1 MPTSNLQPTA
11 DPSDSPARGDLRID
25 AREPKMHGPVVRHIA
40 DFPAAGR
47 SRDDAVVR
55 LQNIGLKFT
64 SYHDSHP
71 SLKRA
76 LLNLVL
82 RRSAPATNKT
92 FWALQGIDLT
102 IRQGER
108 VALVGTNGAGKST
121 LLKVI
126 ARIYEPTVGRLTT
139 RGRIA
144 PMIEMGA
151 GFHPELTG
159 RRNIQLNGALMGM
172 SRAEMTAREP
182 AIWDWTGLAEF
193 ADLPLKYYSSGM
205 FQRLA
210 FAIATEV
217 EPEILLVDESLNAG
231 DASFVDKAKRRILDV
246 FDKAKAV
253 IVVSHDLGI
262 VSELCTRTVWLDHGR
277 IVADGPTPE
286 ILDRY
291 VRAVTGG

>member
-1 MPTSNLQPTA
+1 MREANESSECEEMANPGRS
-11 DPSDSPARGDLRID
+11 DLRYD
-25 AREPKMHGPVVRHIA
+25 GREKPMAGPVVRHLA
-40 DFPAAGR
+40 NSPFSGK
-47 SRDDAVVR
+47 SKDDIVVR

-82 RRSAPATNKT
+82 RRSAPAKDKT
-92 FWALQGIDLT
+92 FWALREIDLT

-126 ARIYEPTVGRLTT
+126 ARIYEPSVGRMTV

-159 RRNIQLNGALMGM
+159 RRNIQLNGSLLGM
-172 SRAEMTAREP
+172 SRAEMAEREP
-182 AIWDWTGLAEF
+182 AIWNWTGLAEF

-217 EPEILLVDESLNAG
+217 NPEILLVDESLNAG

-253 IVVSHDLGI
+253 VVVSHDLSL
-262 VSELCTRTVWLDHGR
+262 VAELCDRTVWLDHGR
-277 IVADGPTPE
+277 IMADGPTTE
-286 ILDRY
+286 ILERY
-291 VRAVTGG
+291 VKAVRAA

>member
-1 MPTSNLQPTA
+1 MTMPNAERTHDTAEVPHRDRLRLDPGEPAGHVPAGIQPSP
-11 DPSDSPARGDLRID
+11 PSDRT
-25 AREPKMHGPVVRHIA
+25 REKIVVRMQ
-40 DFPAAGR
+40 G
-47 SRDDAVVR
+47 V
-55 LQNIGLKFT
+55 GLEFT

-82 RRSAPATNKT
+82 RRSQPAKNKT
-92 FWALQGIDLT
+92 FWALRDIDLT
-102 IRQGER
+102 IRKGER

-126 ARIYEPTVGRLTT
+126 ARIYEPTLGRLTT

-159 RRNIQLNGALMGM
+159 RRNIHLNGALMGM
-172 SRAEMTAREP
+172 SKASMTAREP

-246 FDKAKAV
+246 FDKAQAV
-253 IVVSHDLGI
+253 IVVSHDLGL
-262 VSELCTRTVWLDHGR
+262 VAELCTRTIWLDHGR

-291 VRAVTGG
+291 VSTVRGG

>member
-1 MPTSNLQPTA
+1 MTMPKASHSHDSAEVPHRDRLRLDPGEPAGHVPAGIQP
-11 DPSDSPARGDLRID
+11 SPQNDR
-25 AREPKMHGPVVRHIA
+25 AREKIVVRMQ
-40 DFPAAGR
+40 G
-47 SRDDAVVR
+47 V
-55 LQNIGLKFT
+55 GLEFT

-82 RRSAPATNKT
+82 RRAHPAKNKT
-92 FWALQGIDLT
+92 FWALRDIDLT
-102 IRQGER
+102 IRKGER

-126 ARIYEPTVGRLTT
+126 ARIYEPTLGRLTT

-159 RRNIQLNGALMGM
+159 RRNIHLNGALMGM
-172 SRAEMTAREP
+172 SKAAMTAREP

-217 EPEILLVDESLNAG
+217 DPEILLVDESLNAG

-246 FDKAKAV
+246 FDKAQAV

-262 VSELCTRTVWLDHGR
+262 VAELCTRAIWLDHGR

-291 VRAVTGG
+291 VSTVRGG